1 MDGQSLDGMIQDIIE
16 RYIDSGGS
24 PEDEGAAFDAVIQD
38 PAIRILL
45 DGYDLHDRS
54 EGLESVIERDIRR
67 KVGSTLQAYRDGKP
81 E

>member
-1 MDGQSLDGMIQDIIE
+1 MEGQSLDEMIQGIIE

-24 PEDEGAAFDAVIQD
+24 PEDEGAAFDAVTQD
-38 PAIRILL
+38 SGIRILL
-45 DGYDLHDRS
+45 EGYDMHDRS

-67 KVGSTLQAYRDGKP
+67 KVAGALQAYRDGGP